1 MKRNVIPLR
10 AGLFARLAQK
20 FWFYLRVGVVIVL
33 LIGLAQLV
41 SGRMGLSSPL
51 GFLAGMIRLF
61 PFAVAGAAGFA
72 IADEIRG
79 RRR

>member
-1 MKRNVIPLR
+1 LR
-10 AGLFARLAQK
+10 AGRLARLGQK

-41 SGRMGLSSPL
+41 SGRMGLASPL
-51 GFLAGMIRLF
+51 GFLAGMIWLF
-61 PFAVAGAAGFA
+61 PFAVVGAAGFA
-72 IADEIRG
+72 IADEIRRG